1 MSDETTTQDR
11 LARIHREAY
20 VVEGHRDC
28 YEQIHW
34 QNMGEENPVRDRLLP
49 RLDAGGVDLVV
60 YSVGGDSIAHSNGR
74 DKKLLATIEN
84 LESLRLSREA
94 MTPQSPLVLGGADIP
109 DAPDGRVRFL
119 LHLEGGS
126 PLEGS
131 MMTLEALFELGVR
144 SIQPTWNLRNEL
156 GDGVRER
163 RTGGGLT
170 AFGVAV
176 VTRMQQLGMLVDL
189 AHMAEPGFWHTLEV
203 TEGPVVVSH
212 ANSRAIYD
220 HPRNVSDEQVRA
232 IAERGGV
239 VGIHTLPTFTGAG
252 EPTIADLAR
261 HVEHFVEVAGIEHV
275 AFGGDFVACDGP
287 RPGREALFHDPRH
300 APPTLDGLAEADQL
314 PNFTRALSERGFTEK
329 DLAAILGGNQLRVLR
344 EVLPAEA
351 SGGRP

>member
-1 MSDETTTQDR
+1 MSGGATRDR
-11 LARIHREAY
+11 VARIHRDAF

-49 RLDAGGVDLVV
+49 RLRAGGVDLVV

-84 LESLRLSREA
+84 LETLRLSREA
-94 MTPQSPLVLGGADIP
+94 MTPPSPLVLGAADVP
-109 DAPDGRVRFL
+109 DEPDGRVRFL

-131 MMTLEALFELGVR
+131 MMALEALFELGVR

-163 RTGGGLT
+163 NTSGSLT

-176 VTRMQQLGMLVDL
+176 LRRMQRLGIVVDL
-189 AHMAEPGFWHTLEV
+189 AHMSEPGFWHSLEV
-203 TEGPVVVSH
+203 TDGPVVVSH
-212 ANSRAIYD
+212 ANSRTVYD
-220 HPRNVSDEQVRA
+220 HPRNLSDEQVRA
-232 IAERGGV
+232 IADRRGV
-239 VGIHTLPTFTGAG
+239 VGVHTLPTFTGPG
-252 EPTIADLAR
+252 EPTIDDLVR
-261 HVEHFVEVAGIEHV
+261 HVEHLVELAGIEHV
-275 AFGGDFVACDGP
+275 AFGGDFVASDGP

-300 APPTLDGLAEADQL
+300 APPTLDGLEEADQL
-314 PNFTRALSERGFTEK
+314 PNLTGALLERGFTDKEVS
-329 DLAAILGGNQLRVLR
+329 AVLGANYQRVLR
-344 EVLPAEA
+344 EVLPAGG
-351 SGGRP
+351 SGGRL